1 MPLPSLIDWPAELG
15 CAQRAGYGGAPVP
28 MFTTLDVEDGPP
40 RYRLVSSEQKRDY
53 AMTFFFTEAQL
64 AAYEEFVF
72 TTLEGGTL
80 WFNMDVLTGLGM
92 VSHLVHLT
100 GNRTVRPHPELLGKY
115 IVELSFEAYSTGTP
129 IPPPF
134 APDPDPVDAQVP
146 ATPSTDIYD
155 GRAVTDTRPTD
166 FINALTPA
174 VF

>member
-1 MPLPSLIDWPAELG
+1 
-15 CAQRAGYGGAPVP
+15 
-28 MFTTLDVEDGPP
+28 
-40 RYRLVSSEQKRDY
+40 
-53 AMTFFFTEAQL
+53 
-64 AAYEEFVF
+64 
-72 TTLEGGTL
+72 
-80 WFNMDVLTGLGM
+80 M
-92 VSHLVHLT
+92 VSLLVHLT
-100 GNRTVRPHPELLGKY
+100 GDRAVRPPPELLGKY